1 MRLNKNWIISIAF
14 LCLIACS
21 GSEKGSDPSTTNT
34 GSIEGNA
41 DDPMLN
47 IGIGP
52 IAKVELS
59 SSIDNVLA
67 ANGKTIYDLKCTAC
81 HKVTEKFI
89 GPPPAGIMDRR
100 NPAWIMNMILN
111 PEEMTLKD
119 PIARELFIEYNSAPM
134 ANQSLTEEEA
144 RAILEYFRTI

>member
-59 SSIDNVLA
+59 AIRSQ
-67 ANGKTIYDLKCTAC
+67 K
-81 HKVTEKFI
+81 
-89 GPPPAGIMDRR
+89 
-100 NPAWIMNMILN
+100 
-111 PEEMTLKD
+111 
-119 PIARELFIEYNSAPM
+119 NS
-134 ANQSLTEEEA
+134 LV
-144 RAILEYFRTI
+144 RLLLE